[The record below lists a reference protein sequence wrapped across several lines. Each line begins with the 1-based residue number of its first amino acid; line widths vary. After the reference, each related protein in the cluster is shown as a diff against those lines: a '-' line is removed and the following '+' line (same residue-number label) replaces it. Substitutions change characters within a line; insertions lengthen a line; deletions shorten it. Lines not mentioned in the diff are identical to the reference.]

1 MALGAIQWPGCSLC
15 SRWGVVSR
23 AVPSPD
29 PGGAGSTLR
38 LHLTLVARPVG
49 QDDRRWFHGMTYAPT
64 YPIRPPVPYADPDT
78 GPSDLKRP
86 IESAVPGGHVR
97 ARSVGP
103 VVVLDVAGR
112 LSEVVEELD
121 LAARFSLA
129 EGPKGVVCDLS
140 SVVEVN
146 APGALRALATSGRHP
161 RDWPGVPLA
170 VAGLTQRAGDTLGGK
185 PLGGHLMVIASL
197 REALSSV
204 LQASLPAVESLRL
217 APDPTAA
224 RASRDFVSR
233 ALLDWRLSRL
243 ISSAR
248 LVVTELVTN
257 ATTHAG
263 TDIELTVSKY
273 RGAVRL
279 AVADRSPNLPV
290 ERHDSTDTHGRGL
303 IIIKGLSSACGVLPN
318 TDGGKVVWAVL
329 TGSLMSF
336 PAQSPAQ
343 HAAGPACAQRST
355 VTV

>member
-1 MALGAIQWPGCSLC
+1 
-15 SRWGVVSR
+15 
-23 AVPSPD
+23 
-29 PGGAGSTLR
+29 
-38 LHLTLVARPVG
+38 
-49 QDDRRWFHGMTYAPT
+49 MTYAPT
-64 YPIRPPVPYADPDT
+64 YPLRPPVPYADPDT
-78 GPSDLKRP
+78 RPSDLKRP
-86 IESAVPGGHVR
+86 IELAVPGGDVR

-112 LSEVVEELD
+112 LSDVVEELD

-129 EGPKGVVCDLS
+129 EGPKGVGCDLS

-161 RDWPGVPLA
+161 RDWPGVPLS

-197 REALSSV
+197 RESLSSV

-279 AVADRSPNLPV
+279 AVADHSLDLPV
-290 ERHDSTDTHGRGL
+290 ERHDSTDTHGAD
-303 IIIKGLSSACGVLPN
+303 SSSSRASRARVGCSPTLMAARSCGP
-318 TDGGKVVWAVL
+318 
-329 TGSLMSF
+329 
-336 PAQSPAQ
+336 
-343 HAAGPACAQRST
+343 C
-355 VTV
+355 